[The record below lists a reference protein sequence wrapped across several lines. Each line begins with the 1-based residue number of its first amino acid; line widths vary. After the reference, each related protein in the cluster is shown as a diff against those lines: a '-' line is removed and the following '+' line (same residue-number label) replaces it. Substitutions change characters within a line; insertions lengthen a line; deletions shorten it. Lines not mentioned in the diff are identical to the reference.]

1 MKKKTFINI
10 LTIILLSAGVLLLF
24 YPAINNIIFVYN
36 QNQVIDRYNDRV
48 IDLDSQVVES
58 MKNDAKEYNEKLSKN
73 VSEDEVVLEQ
83 DSDGEAVSGN
93 LAYSQLLSLNNE
105 QIGYIVIEK
114 IGLNQPIFHGTD
126 DSTLDV
132 GIGHMENTSLP
143 VGGINTHCVL
153 TGHTGVPGMML
164 FTDLHKMEKGDC
176 FYIKVLDEVLKYEVD
191 DINVILPSETEYF
204 KIQQGRDI
212 VTLVTCTPYG
222 VNTHRLLV
230 TGSRVPY
237 NGEIDV
243 NVESVV
249 EVDSDTDIETK
260 KPSAGVQDT
269 KKAKITTRFV
279 LLYIV
284 TPTVICTIIILLI
297 VFKKKKKRKLAEI
310 QNENLS
316 GENEE

>member
-24 YPAINNIIFVYN
+24 YPAINNIIFVHN

-48 IDLDSQVVES
+48 IDLDSDVVES

-73 VSEDEVVLEQ
+73 VSEDEIVLEQ
-83 DSDGEAVSGN
+83 DSDSEAVSGN

-143 VGGINTHCVL
+143 VGGKNTHCVL

-249 EVDSDTDIETK
+249 EVDTDTDIETK
-260 KPSAGVQDT
+260 KPSAGVQNT

>member
-1 MKKKTFINI
+1 MKNKKFINI

-58 MKNDAKEYNEKLSKN
+58 MKNDAKEYNEKLSRN

-83 DSDGEAVSGN
+83 DDDGEAVSGN

-143 VGGINTHCVL
+143 VGGENTHCVL

-191 DINVILPSETEYF
+191 EINVILPSETEYF

-237 NGEIDV
+237 NGEIDADDELL
-243 NVESVV
+243 VEESTQT
-249 EVDSDTDIETK
+249 DSENEKLST
-260 KPSAGVQDT
+260 GVQNT

-284 TPTVICTIIILLI
+284 TPAVICTIIISLI
-297 VFKKKKKRKLAEI
+297 VFNKKRKRRLAEI
-310 QNENLS
+310 KDENLS